1 MNYLEKIIEMVEGN
15 DFFNR
20 AIIVDK
26 ETTLLDFANQIYAF
40 HTDEIFNQIK
50 KAREKG
56 SKKFLVVFD
65 TDRVSVYPIDTEE
78 QIKKL
83 YDLALKLEARD

>member
-20 AIIVDK
+20 AIVVDK
-26 ETTLLDFANQIYAF
+26 ETTLLDFANQVYAF
-40 HTDEIFNQIK
+40 HTDEIFFQIQ

-56 SKKFLVVFD
+56 GEKFLVVFD

-83 YDLALKLEARD
+83 YDLSLKLEARD